1 MVKAY
6 LNYEAAASF
15 GVIATAAVPAVPLPS
30 SSHPVP
36 HIVSAGVDA
45 VLVWSVRKGEVVA
58 RYSNASTR
66 KSATV
71 TALAV
76 SPDGSL
82 IAAGYSDGSIRTWS
96 VVLGDSVDVLPEI
109 EPVAT
114 FNGHRAHVSSI
125 AFECFPRGS
134 KSKAVPS
141 RVVSGSA
148 DGDVIL
154 WDLAGES
161 GVFRVPAHN
170 DVVTSVIMLK
180 QVERDVFV
188 SSSKDGLVRIY
199 DIDTQHCL
207 QTLAGHRAEV
217 WAMCIDPTH
226 SLLFTGS
233 VDAEVRVFKFIDGSE
248 GNSEAETDTSDV
260 MIPLGS
266 VQRKTA
272 AARVRAIH
280 CDVSHG
286 ETFTVVAGNDKNAEL
301 FRVRSKDLA
310 NTHKQRR
317 KKRAQAKAEKN
328 RAARLEEKE
337 NGDAMEEDEVVFI
350 DKLEAKDFLVP
361 VRAFKLLSKIRGVH
375 ILSDAFQLSAGKSK
389 SKTMDVRFLSQTSDN
404 ALEVHKLIVSSQ
416 RKQKKRKRAA
426 TDELDAEEEEDDSS
440 AEVGQIEKVAVLD
453 RSGHRDDMR
462 SISIS
467 PDDRLLLST
476 SKKSLKLWNIAV
488 GSCIRSMEPSGYG
501 LSTSFL
507 GADGAFAAV
516 GTKEGSLEVFDLGSG
531 SLVSSIPNAHDG
543 AIWSM
548 TLEAHIYDADFLI
561 TGGSD
566 KKIKFWNI
574 SDLITGNSSE
584 KSPIAPSRSLQMPDE
599 ILCVCVAQRDRPVLL
614 ASLMDS
620 TVRAVFMDDFQPA
633 MNFYGHKLPVMAMDV
648 SSDGLI
654 LATGSADKTVKLWGI
669 DFGDCRRSLRA
680 HSDSVV
686 SVAFQPKTHYFFS
699 GSRDGSLKYW
709 DGDKF
714 EFIAELPGQRGEV
727 WSIGISGDGEM
738 VATASHDKMLRVWR
752 RTDEP
757 LFLQEEEDRRMDE
770 MFESTLIDDDV
781 REARKTRGAQIEF
794 LEDGGAGEA
803 MRAGKVSL
811 DTVKGGEKLLEALEL
826 YAEETNRQLQE
837 DNDEAP
843 NPYLLGM
850 APDAYLLR
858 TLEQIR
864 TADLDEVMHVLPLAE
879 AMALLG
885 YVCDLLKPGTKKS
898 RLSVEVLV
906 RTAVQLV
913 KLHQKQIESGAC
925 ERTTVAL
932 LLERMTNEVKNLRA
946 RFGFNVAGLGFWQ
959 SHLAEQNDA
968 AFRDAGNRAYN
979 LHAKRKKKAFVPV
992 K

>member
-15 GVIATAAVPAVPLPS
+15 GVIATASVPAVPLPS
-30 SSHPVP
+30 TSHPVP
-36 HIVSAGVDA
+36 YIVSAGVDA

-71 TALAV
+71 SALAV

-96 VVLGDSVDVLPEI
+96 VALEDSVEVLPEK

-125 AFECFPRGS
+125 AFECYPRGE
-134 KSKAVPS
+134 KSKNVPN

-148 DGDVIL
+148 DGDVIV
-154 WDLAGES
+154 WDLAGEA

-180 QVERDVFV
+180 QTERDIFI

-226 SLLFTGS
+226 TLLFTGS
-233 VDAEVRVFKFIDGSE
+233 VDAEVRVFKFNDWTE
-248 GNSEAETDTSDV
+248 ENGNDKAETQDLMV
-260 MIPLGS
+260 PLGS

-286 ETFTVVAGNDKNAEL
+286 ETFAVVAGNDKNAEL
-301 FRVRSKDLA
+301 FRVRSKDNA
-310 NTHKQRR
+310 NTHRQRR
-317 KKRAQAKAEKN
+317 KKRAQTKAEKN
-328 RAARLEEKE
+328 RAARQEE
-337 NGDAMEEDEVVFI
+337 NGDEMEDDEFVFV
-350 DKLEAKDFLVP
+350 DTLEAKDFLVP
-361 VRAFKLLSKIRGVH
+361 VRAFKMSSKIRGVH
-375 ILSDAFQLSAGKSK
+375 VLSDAYQLTSVK
-389 SKTMDVRFLSQTSDN
+389 SKTLDVRFLLQTSDN

-416 RKQKKRKRAA
+416 KKQKKRKRVAA
-426 TDELDAEEEEDDSS
+426 DDQEAEEEDKPS
-440 AEVGQIEKVAVLD
+440 AKSEVGQLEKVAVLD

-488 GSCIRSMEPSGYG
+488 GSCIRSMEPAGYG

-516 GTKEGSLEVFDLGSG
+516 GTKEGTLDVFDLGSG
-531 SLVSSIPNAHDG
+531 ALVSSIPNAHDG

-574 SDLITGNSSE
+574 SDLITGTTNAQSAV
-584 KSPIAPSRSLQMPDE
+584 APSRSMQMPDE
-599 ILCVCVAQRDRPVLL
+599 ILCVCVAKRDRPVLL

-620 TVRAVFMDDFQPA
+620 TVRAVFMDDFAPA
-633 MNFYGHKLPVMAMDV
+633 MNFYGHKLPVMSMDV

-686 SVAFQPKTHYFFS
+686 SVGFQPKTHYFFS

-714 EFIAELPGQRGEV
+714 EFIAEMPGQRGEV
-727 WSIGISGDGEM
+727 WAIGVSGDGEM

-757 LFLQEEEDRRMDE
+757 LFLAEEEDRRMDE
-770 MFESTLIDDDV
+770 MFESTLVDDDV
-781 REARKTRGAQIEF
+781 REARKTRGKQIEF
-794 LEDGGAGEA
+794 LGDGGTGEA
-803 MRAGKVSL
+803 LRAGKVSL
-811 DTVKGGEKLLEALEL
+811 DTIKGGEKLLEALEL
-826 YAEETNRQLQE
+826 YAEETNRVLTG
-837 DNDEAP
+837 DDDEGP
-843 NPYLLGM
+843 NPYLLGL

-864 TADLDEVMHVLPLAE
+864 TADLDEVMHVLPLSE
-879 AMALLG
+879 AVTLLG
-885 YVCDLLKPGTKKS
+885 YVTDLLEPGMKKS

-913 KLHQKQIESGAC
+913 KLHQNQIVAGAC
-925 ERTTVAL
+925 ERTVVAT
-932 LLERMTNEVKNLRA
+932 LLERVKQSMGELRG
-946 RFGFNVAGLGFWQ
+946 RFGFNVAGLGFWERG
-959 SHLAEQNDA
+959 LAEENDA
-968 AFRDAGNRAYN
+968 AFRDAGNRAFN
-979 LHAKRKKKAFVPV
+979 LNARRKKRAAVASK
-992 K
+992 